1 MAFLVVITLF
11 LGKTLLK
18 NQKYKDQIKYAYSRS
33 FEILNSSL
41 NNITINLQK
50 ATYITT
56 PLQMSN
62 ISTEI
67 FSETIVAKQALN
79 EFPTGEKIFDSV
91 NKFLSQT
98 GNYLVYLS
106 KQVISGTKINDNEYD
121 NLKKLRNV
129 STKISQAVATM
140 HNKYNNSGYWDN
152 EIAGELEGLNNNSL
166 ADDFL
171 LMEETLSDY
180 PTLIYDGPYA
190 DHRVTTKPTLLSGV
204 QEVSEMRARDE
215 LKNMFGSNYQWL
227 FSQINNGNIPAYE
240 FYCDNAYASV
250 SLDGGYVLAFREII
264 DESEVK
270 IGYNQAMGIAGRFL
284 RNKFDKNFTTSYYY
298 VDNGVCF
305 MNFASLQEDVICYSD
320 LIKVGVDLSTG
331 KIVFY
336 EAGGYISNHT
346 ERIVDDKKYS
356 YSDAKNILSDNLKIL
371 SYAIA
376 LIPTEASE
384 KLCYE
389 FLCEGE
395 DGEEILIYIN
405 SNTLQEEQI
414 FILIKSDGGTLV
426 K

>member
-1 MAFLVVITLF
+1 
-11 LGKTLLK
+11 
-18 NQKYKDQIKYAYSRS
+18 
-33 FEILNSSL
+33 
-41 NNITINLQK
+41 
-50 ATYITT
+50 
-56 PLQMSN
+56 
-62 ISTEI
+62 
-67 FSETIVAKQALN
+67 
-79 EFPTGEKIFDSV
+79 
-91 NKFLSQT
+91 
-98 GNYLVYLS
+98 
-106 KQVISGTKINDNEYD
+106 
-121 NLKKLRNV
+121 
-129 STKISQAVATM
+129 
-140 HNKYNNSGYWDN
+140 
-152 EIAGELEGLNNNSL
+152 
-166 ADDFL
+166 
-171 LMEETLSDY
+171 
-180 PTLIYDGPYA
+180 
-190 DHRVTTKPTLLSGV
+190 
-204 QEVSEMRARDE
+204 
-215 LKNMFGSNYQWL
+215 
-227 FSQINNGNIPAYE
+227 
-240 FYCDNAYASV
+240 
-250 SLDGGYVLAFREII
+250 
-264 DESEVK
+264 
-270 IGYNQAMGIAGRFL
+270 MGIAGRFL

-405 SNTLQEEQI
+405 ANTLQEEQI
-414 FILIKSDGGTLV
+414 FILLKSDGGTLV